1 MKSGFAGERRS
12 ASEHK
17 KKPDSKES
25 GFKALAT

>member
-1 MKSGFAGERRS
+1 LRMRVRSSWPFA
-12 ASEHK
+12 HK